1 MVGGTGGVGLHEQEG
16 DIDWDDTAG
25 DGFWEEPRRRRWIGL
40 LACAESFRILGILIF
55 LFSPPNSPTTGTSS
69 TNNSSDLFALHK

>member
-40 LACAESFRILGILIF
+40 SGLVM
-55 LFSPPNSPTTGTSS
+55 
-69 TNNSSDLFALHK
+69 